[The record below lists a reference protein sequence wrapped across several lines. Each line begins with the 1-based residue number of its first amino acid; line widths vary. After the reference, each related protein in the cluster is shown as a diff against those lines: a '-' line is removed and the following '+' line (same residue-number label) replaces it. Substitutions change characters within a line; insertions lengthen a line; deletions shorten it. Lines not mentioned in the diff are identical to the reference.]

1 MFISCILY
9 VYAPYMI
16 RDYITFATYLTE
28 GPLTSEVIVQAQVK
42 RFHYCIFIADY
53 DQTKFKVD

>member
-1 MFISCILY
+1 
-9 VYAPYMI
+9 MI